1 MHKDVHWCLA
11 IINMKENT
19 FQYLDSLGGTDHNV
33 LNMLVSICDVSRM
46 KVDLK
51 KKLNSSVCSLFFSC
65 FFLEELLTRQL
76 FTPFL

>member
-51 KKLNSSVCSLFFSC
+51 KVKFQRLLSLFFML
-65 FFLEELLTRQL
+65 FF
-76 FTPFL
+76 